1 MLVRAELVAARWT
14 LPVLGPPPI
23 DNPLWATGISV
34 EGRYKIA
41 PGVTAALRGDHLG
54 FNNQTG
60 TYLTLPWDAPVSRVE
75 GGVSWA
81 ATRHVIL
88 RGSIQYNSR
97 TRGPIREQDA
107 PGRAG
112 DAVVLMR
119 AGAGVLAG
127 CLAMTAVS
135 AGQPRGASVRGRV
148 ELPRVPVMV
157 ERRPASG
164 ELGEGPPRDAAEWR
178 RAVVYFE
185 TAPKGA
191 FEAEDVHAQMDQ
203 RNETFVPHLLAVTVG
218 TTVDFP
224 NDDRTYHNVFSLSKT
239 KRFDLG
245 RYAAGRSKSVR
256 FDRPGVVRV
265 FCEIHSHMNAFIL
278 VFTHRFFGVTD
289 PDGRYQID
297 GVPPGTYTLVSWVE
311 GTVRD
316 SRSITVTPD
325 SRVVEADFPLR

>member
-1 MLVRAELVAARWT
+1 
-14 LPVLGPPPI
+14 
-23 DNPLWATGISV
+23 
-34 EGRYKIA
+34 
-41 PGVTAALRGDHLG
+41 
-54 FNNQTG
+54 
-60 TYLTLPWDAPVSRVE
+60 
-75 GGVSWA
+75 
-81 ATRHVIL
+81 
-88 RGSIQYNSR
+88 
-97 TRGPIREQDA
+97 
-107 PGRAG
+107 
-112 DAVVLMR
+112 MR

-218 TTVDFP
+218 TTVDFQRRP
-224 NDDRTYHNVFSLSKT
+224 HLPQRL
-239 KRFDLG
+239 
-245 RYAAGRSKSVR
+245 RSRRRSGSIWDAMPRAIKSVR

>member
-1 MLVRAELVAARWT
+1 MVLTRAFAA
-14 LPVLGPPPI
+14 VLGAG
-23 DNPLWATGISV
+23 LV
-34 EGRYKIA
+34 
-41 PGVTAALRGDHLG
+41 
-54 FNNQTG
+54 
-60 TYLTLPWDAPVSRVE
+60 LTSLS
-75 GGVSWA
+75 S
-81 ATRHVIL
+81 
-88 RGSIQYNSR
+88 
-97 TRGPIREQDA
+97 
-107 PGRAG
+107 
-112 DAVVLMR
+112 
-119 AGAGVLAG
+119 
-127 CLAMTAVS
+127 
-135 AGQPRGASVRGRV
+135 GQPRGASVRGRV

-191 FEAEDVHAQMDQ
+191 FETEEREDVHAQMDQ
-203 RNETFVPHLLAVTVG
+203 RNETFVPHLLAITVG

-224 NDDRTYHNVFSLSKT
+224 NDDRTYHNVFSLSKP

-289 PDGRYQID
+289 ADGRYQID
-297 GVPPGTYTLVSWVE
+297 GVPPGTYTLVAWIE
-311 GTVRD
+311 GTIRD
-316 SRSITVTPD
+316 TKSITVTPD
-325 SRVVEADFPLR
+325 NRVVEADFPLR